1 MPARRLLL
9 AIACAALTGAPVTP
23 ARADPMPPEDP
34 AKAAKSTAQWR
45 EHMAAE
51 EHERMLFYDRDR
63 LTQHR
68 AVLKLL
74 VAARARYDRAKT
86 KAAVLATQ
94 KRVAQTVDDVR
105 RRITQIDH
113 WGTNSKLLPDYDA
126 YLKALSDGYP
136 AARIASLDGHTD
148 ALDTLRGDLD
158 QRTRHIKDWLAEA
171 AAAKDE

>member
-1 MPARRLLL
+1 
-9 AIACAALTGAPVTP
+9 V
-23 ARADPMPPEDP
+23 
-34 AKAAKSTAQWR
+34 KAAKSTAQWR

-51 EHERMLFYDRDR
+51 DHERMLLYDRDR

-74 VAARARYDRAKT
+74 VGARARYDRAKK

-94 KRVAQTVDDVR
+94 KRIAPTVDDIR

-113 WGTNSKLLPDYDA
+113 WGTNSNLLADYNA

-136 AARIASLDGHTD
+136 TARIASLDGQPAT
-148 ALDTLRGDLD
+148 LDTIRRDLD
-158 QRTRHIKDWLAEA
+158 GRTKHIKDWLAEA
-171 AAAKDE
+171 AASKDE